1 MREPESAAERT
12 ERLVCA
18 LPGCDEDLPLR
29 GSGLHLYHSAEC
41 REEARRL
48 GLGPENAGESAL
60 EALPAV
66 RVDGPPR
73 AKRGYRGVAAVVAGV
88 GALAVGGGAIMV
100 WPEEEY
106 RLAPIAQEA
115 TPPVSDSYD
124 TGELLPRPLLPPSS
138 NGPTRTRPQP
148 TEPAPLPPEPAPP
161 VETTTTSV
169 SRPGTVR
176 PSPAPYIPSVRY
188 NFERGFQGW
197 DVFWDEGN
205 LEVEAATGPAF
216 AGQGALLMSVF
227 GGGYSAVGVD
237 STAIPSGATITYYVY
252 SDGSGDGYVQP
263 IVFDRADQPY
273 LPTGEIA
280 LPARKGYFR
289 VSFTTPK
296 VPVAAIGLEVFSFS
310 EELVVGLD
318 SVTW

>member
-1 MREPESAAERT
+1 MSEPESAAERT

-18 LPGCDEDLPLR
+18 LPGCDERIPLR
-29 GSGLHLYHSAEC
+29 AEGLHLYHSKEC
-41 REEARRL
+41 RDEARRL
-48 GLGPENAGESAL
+48 GLGPDTTGESVL

-73 AKRGYRGVAAVVAGV
+73 TRRLYRGVAAVVAGV
-88 GALAVGGGAIMV
+88 GALAVTGGVFMA

-115 TPPVSDSYD
+115 QPPVSDSYD
-124 TGELLPRPLLPPSS
+124 TGELLPQPLLPPSAGEPS
-138 NGPTRTRPQP
+138 RTRPQAP
-148 TEPAPLPPEPAPP
+148 PLPPPPPAQP
-161 VETTTTSV
+161 VETTTQ
-169 SRPGTVR
+169 RPLR

-188 NFERGFQGW
+188 DFERGLQGW
-197 DVFWDEGN
+197 DVFWNEDN
-205 LEVEAATGPAF
+205 LDIDAPNGPAF
-216 AGQGALLMSVF
+216 AGQGALMMSIS

-237 STAIPSGATITYYVY
+237 STVVPSGARVTYYVY
-252 SDGSGDGYVQP
+252 SDGTGDGHVQP
-263 IVFDRADQPY
+263 IVFDRADRPY

-289 VSFTTPK
+289 VSFSTPK
-296 VPVAAIGLEVFSFS
+296 VPIAAIGMEVFSFS
-310 EELVVGLD
+310 EELQVGLD

>member
-18 LPGCDEDLPLR
+18 LPGCDEDIPLHTA
-29 GSGLHLYHSAEC
+29 GLHLYHSKEC
-41 REEARRL
+41 RDEARRL
-48 GLGPENAGESAL
+48 GLGPDTTGESVL
-60 EALPAV
+60 EELPAV

-73 AKRGYRGVAAVVAGV
+73 TKRAYRGVAAVVAGV
-88 GALAVGGGAIMV
+88 GALAVGGGAIVV

-115 TPPVSDSYD
+115 QPPVSDSYD
-124 TGELLPRPLLPPSS
+124 TGELLPQPLLPPSA
-138 NGPTRTRPQP
+138 NEPTRTRPQ
-148 TEPAPLPPEPAPP
+148 APPVPPAPP
-161 VETTTTSV
+161 PVVETTTTQ
-169 SRPGTVR
+169 RTVR

-205 LEVEAATGPAF
+205 LDIDAPDAPAF
-216 AGQGALLMSVF
+216 AGQGALMMSIA
-227 GGGYSAVGVD
+227 GGGYAAVGVD
-237 STAIPSGATITYYVY
+237 STAIPSSATVTYYVY

-263 IVFDRADQPY
+263 IVFDQADQPY

-289 VSFTTPK
+289 VSFKTPK
-296 VPVAAIGLEVFSFS
+296 ASIAAIGLEVFSFS
-310 EELVVGLD
+310 DELQVGLD
-318 SVTW
+318 SVSW